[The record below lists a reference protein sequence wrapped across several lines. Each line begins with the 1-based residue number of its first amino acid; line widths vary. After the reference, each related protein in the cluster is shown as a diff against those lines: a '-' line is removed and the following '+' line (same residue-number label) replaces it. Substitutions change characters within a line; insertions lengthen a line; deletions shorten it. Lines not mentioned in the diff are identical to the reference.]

1 MKRNSLPN
9 RPWRLAVW
17 LGLGAC
23 AAGQVS
29 APPKAGNPE
38 AVREVLSG
46 KRTTANAA
54 WWGYDEEDATEA
66 LQAAIHSGAR
76 RVIVPKMSGEWIVR
90 PIRLASDQELILEDG
105 VVVTAKRGEFRG
117 GGDSLFTAQD
127 VSHLVIRGYGATLRM
142 HKQDYMAGK
151 TLVEF
156 GWNRWFGQY
165 PKAEWRM
172 TLSLRG
178 CTDVRVHGLTLRD
191 SGGDGIFVAGGRQPY
206 SKDILIRDVVCENHY
221 RQGISVISVQ
231 GLTVENSV
239 FRNTWGTPPS
249 AGVDIEPDRPEDRI
263 RQVVFRNCRF
273 EDNYGD
279 GVEVFLANLK
289 AASGDVSILFDQCR
303 ISSRHGSGIRVSKVA
318 DDGPGG
324 LIEFRNCTV
333 ENTQGYGI
341 KVQDKSSAKARVK
354 FLSCSIRNAARSRA
368 YRGAWAPIWLH
379 LFRQSVTTRFG
390 GLDFVDCTV
399 EDERDRP
406 VLLFE
411 QTEGDFGLF
420 DVTGNLGVRNPHGV
434 RTALPAKREKVTLTV
449 TPLEP

>member
-1 MKRNSLPN
+1 MKSN
-9 RPWRLAVW
+9 RLANRTCRLALW

-29 APPKAGNPE
+29 PPPDARNPE

-54 WWGYDEEDATEA
+54 WWGFDPDDATQA

-76 RVIVPKMSGEWIVR
+76 RVIVPKMSSEWIVR
-90 PIRLASDQELILEDG
+90 PIRLASNQELILEDG
-105 VVVTAKRGEFRG
+105 VVVAAKRGEFRG
-117 GGDSLFTAQD
+117 AGDSLFTAQD
-127 VSHLVIRGYGATLRM
+127 VSNLVIRGYGATLRM
-142 HKQDYMAGK
+142 HKRDYMAGK

-165 PKAEWRM
+165 AKAEWRM

-178 CTDVRVHGLTLRD
+178 CTNVRIYGLTLRD

-206 SKDILIRDVVCENHY
+206 CKHVYIRDVLCENHY
-221 RQGISVISVQ
+221 RQGISVISAQ

-249 AGVDIEPDRPEDRI
+249 AGVDIEPDRPEERI
-263 RQVVFRNCRF
+263 QQVVFRNCRF

-279 GVEVFLANLK
+279 GIEVFLANLK

-303 ISSRHGSGIRVSKVA
+303 VSSRHGSGIRVTKVA
-318 DDGPGG
+318 DDGPAG

-333 ENTQGYGI
+333 ENTEGYGI
-341 KVQDKSSAKARVK
+341 KVQDKSSLKARVR
-354 FLSCSIRNAARSRA
+354 FVGCLIRNAARNRA
-368 YRGAWAPIWLH
+368 YRGAWAPVWLH
-379 LFRQSVTTRFG
+379 LFRRSVTTRFG
-390 GLDFVDCTV
+390 GLDFLDCV
-399 EDERDRP
+399 IEDERDRP
-406 VLLFE
+406 AVIYE
-411 QTEGDFGLF
+411 QTEGDWGLF
-420 DVTGNLGVRNPHGV
+420 DVTGNLGVRNSHGV
-434 RTALPAKREKVTLTV
+434 RAELPAKPEKVTLTV